1 MIKNTIV
8 AIQQNLKY
16 IINSEDDVDIIY
28 KKILEKL
35 KEDKITVISSY
46 EILEFKEHFSKV
58 CIVVSFKTTNEEE
71 QRKLE
76 LIIKNENFINEIIKI
91 QSICKMRYV
100 FETFNL
106 NLEITE
112 KSNKDVS
119 EDGITLKQ
127 VSYLKDKMNE
137 SHGNKNLI
145 IELLEELKVEKI
157 EKLSRKQASFILDK
171 IQRKRKNY

>member
-1 MIKNTIV
+1 MIKNTIIS
-8 AIQQNLKY
+8 IQQNLKY

-35 KEDKITVISSY
+35 KEDKIIVISSY
-46 EILEFKEHFSKV
+46 EILEFKEQFSKV
-58 CIVVSFKTTNEEE
+58 CIVVSFKTTDEEE
-71 QRKLE
+71 QKKLE
-76 LIIKNENFINEIIKI
+76 LIIKNENFINEITKI
-91 QSICKMRYV
+91 QSICKMRHI

-106 NLEITE
+106 NLEIAE
-112 KSNKDVS
+112 KSNKESS
-119 EDGITLKQ
+119 EDGITPKQ
-127 VSYLKDKMNE
+127 ISYIKDKMNE

-145 IELLEELKVEKI
+145 NELLQEIKVEKI